1 MVTSSPSLEVRTA
14 SPWQIFFPR
23 AALVGGD
30 QRTRADEGESVEAAD
45 LAGRID
51 EVERRMASMDNWIE
65 ATETRMNAQILH
77 TGEETR
83 EAILAIVRAEVPRHR
98 MVFRPDIEAGVSR
111 LKAEV
116 ARVRAEMAAQ
126 GQVLGAES
134 RAEAAAV
141 LAEMAAQGKNIR
153 DVVWDKVAELR
164 TAMAARGEDLCA
176 EVAEGLVALRKELY
190 DESAAVRAE
199 ASTATG
205 DLGVQL
211 RSELAYLR
219 EEMYALHQVATS
231 RADRL
236 ENAVSDGANETRR
249 LEKGLDET
257 RRHMSVLYEDV
268 LARLALIAEGRRNP

>member
-1 MVTSSPSLEVRTA
+1 
-14 SPWQIFFPR
+14 
-23 AALVGGD
+23 
-30 QRTRADEGESVEAAD
+30 
-45 LAGRID
+45 
-51 EVERRMASMDNWIE
+51 
-65 ATETRMNAQILH
+65 
-77 TGEETR
+77 
-83 EAILAIVRAEVPRHR
+83 
-98 MVFRPDIEAGVSR
+98 
-111 LKAEV
+111 
-116 ARVRAEMAAQ
+116 MAAQ